1 MAKRYYNLEKE
12 TKAFLKTCDDNG
24 ITPFTTIKAINDFT
38 ILQKSLGRVG
48 NYFYDPYFLDNKV
61 SWYAADYGVL
71 SNIASNTPAVSG
83 DAVAR
88 WVDKTSSNAH
98 LQPTQTSTY
107 FDGESVYSIGANS
120 NMTQTNMSGLKF
132 PLSIICVAR
141 QLSFETLNKWWW
153 NGNVIGAT
161 NSWRAR
167 TFTGANQ
174 DRLSW
179 ETPDLGALTN
189 HRITL
194 NKKLIFGGT
203 CSTQLG
209 GQVKSIFN
217 NTIFTTNAPLP
228 AVNPNYMIFFSRIA
242 GNNESSR
249 VAFNEIIISTEAWND
264 LQIAQLEF
272 YLKTKWKVEY

>member
-1 MAKRYYNLEKE
+1 MAKRYYNLENE
-12 TKAFLKTCDDNG
+12 TKAFLKACDDSG
-24 ITPFTTIKAINDFT
+24 IVPFTTIKAINDFT

-48 NYFYDPYFLDNKV
+48 RYFYDPYFLDKKV
-61 SWYAADYGVL
+61 GWYAADYGVL

-88 WVDKTSSNAH
+88 WVDKTSNNAH
-98 LQPTQTSTY
+98 LQPTTTPTY
-107 FDGESVYSIGANS
+107 FDGESVYSIGGNS
-120 NMTQTNMSGLKF
+120 NMSQTNMSGLKF
-132 PLSIICVAR
+132 PMSIICVAR
-141 QLSFETLNKWWW
+141 QMSFETIKWWW
-153 NGNVIGAT
+153 NGTGGT

-167 TFTGANQ
+167 TGTGANQ
-174 DRLSW
+174 DKLGW
-179 ETPDLGALTN
+179 ETPGLDSLTN
-189 HRITL
+189 HRIQL

-209 GQVKSIFN
+209 GRLKSIFN
-217 NTIFTTNAPLP
+217 NTIFTTDTPL
-228 AVNPNYMIFFSRIA
+228 AAINPNSMVFFTRLVN
-242 GNNESSR
+242 NNESSR